1 MYHLLPGR
9 MNQVTGYHDHNHGF
23 LRDLRITLIFAR
35 YQNRNFMISP
45 LNLLI
50 IFAMVQDTTRKPTAY
65 LEEVTVDTMSILVI
79 KDTAK
84 TMNDISSVIGG
95 GYGELFTFINQA
107 GLQPGKVMASYHT
120 FQPPFIMD
128 IAVEVNKFPA
138 QASGR
143 IRVDKIAG
151 GRAIIARYKGP
162 YEKIG
167 MAYDAIAGWLKDHQ
181 KKSKRPPFEVYLD
194 DPATVKDPFEL
205 RTDVYQ
211 LIE

>member
-1 MYHLLPGR
+1 
-9 MNQVTGYHDHNHGF
+9 
-23 LRDLRITLIFAR
+23 
-35 YQNRNFMISP
+35 
-45 LNLLI
+45 
-50 IFAMVQDTTRKPTAY
+50 MVQDTTRKPTVY

-84 TMNDISSVIGG
+84 TLKDISRVIGA
-95 GYGELFTFINQA
+95 GYGELFTFTNQA

-138 QASGR
+138 QVTGR
-143 IRVDKIAG
+143 IKVNKVAG
-151 GRAIIARYKGP
+151 GRAIVVRYKGP
-162 YEKIG
+162 YDKIG
-167 MAYDAIAGWLKDHQ
+167 MAYEAIASWLKDHQ
-181 KKSKRPPFEVYLD
+181 KKPKRPPFEVYLD

-211 LIE
+211 FIE